1 MLSKLGDE
9 HGFKIMW
16 IMAINFQNEKYI
28 NDVIQNRL
36 LNSYFLLTSLSVLM
50 GDTEY
55 TRVKITSLLFNRI
68 EQCCAAHIVHTC
80 Q

>member
-1 MLSKLGDE
+1 MVAKSCELWLLNLIFKL
-9 HGFKIMW
+9 KNI
-16 IMAINFQNEKYI
+16 Q

-36 LNSYFLLTSLSVLM
+36 LNSYFLLTSLSIVM

-55 TRVKITSLLFNRI
+55 TRVKIMSLLFNRI